1 MIIIQYYTIT
11 HKKTTSSH
19 VRSMI
24 PFVLTVAE
32 L

>member
-11 HKKTTSSH
+11 HKKTGILH
-19 VRSMI
+19 VRTATHYA
-24 PFVLTVAE
+24 PTVAG